1 MSLCYDH
8 EAFCFVSLIRH
19 GVYVDD
25 DDDDAMV
32 VKGHKRRRLKRYEEE
47 RGRGGHI
54 R

>member
-19 GVYVDD
+19 GVDD

-32 VKGHKRRRLKRYEEE
+32 VEGHKRRRLKRYEEE
-47 RGRGGHI
+47 RGREGHI